1 MKGAVMAKFPRLAGV
16 NHALKGT
23 VILLLLAT
31 SLPSAAESDYLV
43 GLRQSSLLNAGEG
56 LVEGD
61 SQEQLR
67 QLKQAFL
74 ALAMER
80 EARVAASGW
89 TNSDGAM
96 GEDVMVFSDVQLER
110 LRPTLRRDRFGREV
124 AELVYASGTA
134 EDATENAA
142 CVAQP
147 LRPQRLSLKVAVD
160 TSGSAQTANMA
171 RSAAT
176 LLRDQIK
183 AAYDEDRL
191 AGVSTLITGPVR
203 SGNSAG
209 TRQSAYHR
217 YMTEGPRSTA
227 DMELRLRVSAQESQP
242 TLQRVGLWRAAR
254 SGMRVQ
260 VEADLITAQGSV
272 LPLETSIFVG
282 STRQSSQDQLAW
294 LTLPKSAHQTLA
306 QWLDEALVE
315 IGAGIGCHGET
326 ALTLAMNAEQ
336 LTLNGGFD
344 AGIYRGQRLAILP
357 TSRHLNARG
366 LESAMGVVS
375 LARVVRV
382 TPRNAT
388 LEVYAGAAD
397 LNASQMMAIPMA
409 ALAL

>member
-1 MKGAVMAKFPRLAGV
+1 MAKFPRRAGV

>member
-1 MKGAVMAKFPRLAGV
+1 MAKFPRLAGV

-203 SGNSAG
+203 SGDSAG

-306 QWLDEALVE
+306 QWLDEALVK

>member
-1 MKGAVMAKFPRLAGV
+1 MAFFSRLAGAQ
-16 NHALKGT
+16 HACQVLAC
-23 VILLLLAT
+23 ILLVAVS
-31 SLPSAAESDYLV
+31 SLSAAEPDYMA
-43 GLRQSSLLNAGEG
+43 GLRQSSLLSADGG
-56 LVEGD
+56 LAQGD

-74 ALAMER
+74 TLAMER

-124 AELVYASGTA
+124 AELVYASSPTA
-134 EDATENAA
+134 NAA

-147 LRPQRLSLKVAVD
+147 LRPQRLSLKVVVD
-160 TSGSAQTANMA
+160 TSGSAQTTNMA
-171 RSAAT
+171 RSAAR
-176 LLRDQIK
+176 LLHDQIK
-183 AAYDEDRL
+183 TAFDEDRL
-191 AGVSTLITGPVR
+191 AGVSTLMIEPVR
-203 SGNSAG
+203 AG
-209 TRQSAYHR
+209 DGAGARQSTYYR
-217 YMTEGPRSTA
+217 YMTESPRSTA
-227 DMELRLRVSAQESQP
+227 DMELRLRVSARERQP
-242 TLQRVGLWRAAR
+242 TLQRVGLWASAR
-254 SGMRVQ
+254 PGMRVQ
-260 VEADLITAQGSV
+260 VVAELIAAQGSV
-272 LPLETSIFVG
+272 LPLETTVIVG

-306 QWLDEALVE
+306 LWLDEALVE
-315 IGAGIGCHGET
+315 IGAGIGCHGES
-326 ALTLAMNAEQ
+326 ALTLAMDANQ
-336 LTLNGGFD
+336 LILNGGLD
-344 AGIYRGQRLAILP
+344 AGVYSGQRLAILP

-382 TPRNAT
+382 TPRSAT
-388 LEVYAGAAD
+388 LEVYAGAAE

>member
-1 MKGAVMAKFPRLAGV
+1 MAKFPRLAGV
-16 NHALKGT
+16 NYALKGT

>member
-1 MKGAVMAKFPRLAGV
+1 MAKFPRLAGV

-315 IGAGIGCHGET
+315 IGAGISCHGET

>member
-1 MKGAVMAKFPRLAGV
+1 MAIFSRLAGAKRACF
-16 NHALKGT
+16 ALAC
-23 VILLLLAT
+23 ILLVAVS
-31 SLPSAAESDYLV
+31 SLSAAEPDYIL
-43 GLRQSSLLNAGEG
+43 GLRQSTLLNASDG
-56 LVEGD
+56 LVQGD

-74 ALAMER
+74 TLAMDR

-124 AELVYASGTA
+124 AELVYASGPTSGSNKNA
-134 EDATENAA
+134 AENAA

-147 LRPQRLSLKVAVD
+147 LRPQRLGLNVVVD
-160 TSGSAQTANMA
+160 TSGSAQTTNMA
-171 RSAAT
+171 RSAAL

-183 AAYDEDRL
+183 TAFGEDRL
-191 AGVSTLITGPVR
+191 AGVSTLMVDPVR
-203 SGNSAG
+203 SGDSADV
-209 TRQSAYHR
+209 RRSAYHR
-217 YMTEGPRSTA
+217 YMTEGPQSTA
-227 DMELRLRVSAQESQP
+227 DMELRLRVSARERQP
-242 TLQRVGLWRAAR
+242 ALQRVGLWGSAR
-254 SGMRVQ
+254 PGMRVQ
-260 VEADLITAQGSV
+260 VVAELIAAQGNV
-272 LPLETSIFVG
+272 LPLQTSVIVG

-306 QWLDEALVE
+306 LWLDGALVE
-315 IGAGIGCHGET
+315 IGAGIGCYGES
-326 ALTLAMNAEQ
+326 ALTLAMEANQ
-336 LTLNGGFD
+336 LTLNGGLD
-344 AGIYRGQRLAILP
+344 AGVYSGQRLAILP
-357 TSRHLNARG
+357 TSRHLNSRG

-382 TPRNAT
+382 TPRSAT
-388 LEVYAGAAD
+388 LEVYAGAAE

>member
-1 MKGAVMAKFPRLAGV
+1 MAKFPRLAGV

-160 TSGSAQTANMA
+160 TSGSAQTANIA

-217 YMTEGPRSTA
+217 YMTEEPRSTA

-306 QWLDEALVE
+306 QWLDEALVK

>member
-1 MKGAVMAKFPRLAGV
+1 MAKFPRLAGV

-124 AELVYASGTA
+124 AELVYASGTV

-160 TSGSAQTANMA
+160 TSGSAQTANIA

-217 YMTEGPRSTA
+217 YMTEEPRSTA

-306 QWLDEALVE
+306 QWLDEALVK

>member
-1 MKGAVMAKFPRLAGV
+1 MAKFPRLAGV
-16 NHALKGT
+16 NYALKGT

-260 VEADLITAQGSV
+260 VEADLITVQGSV

>member
-1 MKGAVMAKFPRLAGV
+1 MAKFPRLAGV
-16 NHALKGT
+16 NYALKGT

-124 AELVYASGTA
+124 AELVYASGTV

>member
-1 MKGAVMAKFPRLAGV
+1 MAKFPLLAGV
-16 NHALKGT
+16 NHALKGP
-23 VILLLLAT
+23 VILLLLVT
-31 SLPSAAESDYLV
+31 SLPSAAESNYLV
-43 GLRQSSLLNAGEG
+43 GLRQASLLNAGEG

-134 EDATENAA
+134 EDAAENAA

-171 RSAAT
+171 RSAAM
-176 LLRDQIK
+176 LLREQIK
-183 AAYDEDRL
+183 AAYDDDRL
-191 AGVSTLITGPVR
+191 AGVSTLITDPVR
-203 SGNSAG
+203 YGDSAG

-227 DMELRLRVSAQESQP
+227 DMELRLRVSARERKP
-242 TLQRVGLWRAAR
+242 TLERVGLWRAAR
-254 SGMRVQ
+254 PGMRVQ

-282 STRQSSQDQLAW
+282 SNRQSSQDQLAW
-294 LTLPKSAHQTLA
+294 LTLPKSAHQILA
-306 QWLDEALVE
+306 QWLDEALLE

-326 ALTLAMNAEQ
+326 ALTLAMDTEQ

-382 TPRNAT
+382 TSRRAT

-397 LNASQMMAIPMA
+397 LNAGQMMAIPMA

>member
-1 MKGAVMAKFPRLAGV
+1 MAKFPRLAGV

>member
-1 MKGAVMAKFPRLAGV
+1 MTIFSQLTGTQHACQALAC
-16 NHALKGT
+16 
-23 VILLLLAT
+23 ILLLAAS
-31 SLPSAAESDYLV
+31 SLTAAESDYIA
-43 GLRQSSLLNAGEG
+43 GLRQSSLLNAGDS
-56 LVEGD
+56 LAQGD

-74 ALAMER
+74 TLAMER
-80 EARVAASGW
+80 EARVAASSW

-124 AELVYASGTA
+124 AELVYAYGPTSGA
-134 EDATENAA
+134 DNNAAENAA

-147 LRPQRLSLKVAVD
+147 LRPQRLRLQVAVQ
-160 TSGSAQTANMA
+160 TSGSAQTTNMA
-171 RSAAT
+171 RSAAM
-176 LLRDQIK
+176 LLRDQIQI
-183 AAYDEDRL
+183 AFDEDRL
-191 AGVSTLITGPVR
+191 AGVSTLMADPVR
-203 SGNSAG
+203 AAGSAG
-209 TRQSAYHR
+209 ARQSAYHR

-227 DMELRLRVSAQESQP
+227 DLELRLRVSARERKP
-242 TLQRVGLWRAAR
+242 TLQRVGLWGSAR
-254 SGMRVQ
+254 PGMRVQ
-260 VEADLITAQGSV
+260 VVAELIAAQGSV
-272 LPLETSIFVG
+272 VPLQTSVVVG

-306 QWLDEALVE
+306 LWLDEALVE
-315 IGAGIGCHGET
+315 IGAGIGCYGES
-326 ALTLAMNAEQ
+326 ALTLALEANQ
-336 LTLNGGFD
+336 LTLNGGLD
-344 AGIYRGQRLAILP
+344 AGVYNGQRLAILP

-382 TPRNAT
+382 TPRSAT
-388 LEVYAGAAD
+388 LEVYAGAAE

>member
-1 MKGAVMAKFPRLAGV
+1 MAKIPRLSGF
-16 NHALKGT
+16 NYTLKGIF
-23 VILLLLAT
+23 ILLLLAT

-43 GLRQSSLLNAGEG
+43 GVRQLSLLNAGEG

-80 EARVAASGW
+80 EVRVAASGW

-96 GEDVMVFSDVQLER
+96 GEDVMIFSDVQLER
-110 LRPTLRRDRFGREV
+110 LRPTLRRDRFGREM

-134 EDATENAA
+134 EDPAENAA

-160 TSGSAQTANMA
+160 TSGSAQTANIA

-183 AAYDEDRL
+183 AAYDENRL
-191 AGVSTLITGPVR
+191 TGVSTLITGPVR
-203 SGNSAG
+203 SRTSAG

-217 YMTEGPRSTA
+217 YMTDGPRRTA
-227 DMELRLRVSAQESQP
+227 DMEIRLRVSAQESP
-242 TLQRVGLWRAAR
+242 STLQRVGLWQAAR

-260 VEADLITAQGSV
+260 VEANLITAQGNV
-272 LPLETSIFVG
+272 LPLETSVFVG

-306 QWLDEALVE
+306 QWLKEALVE
-315 IGAGIGCHGET
+315 ISAGIGCYGET
-326 ALTLAMNAEQ
+326 ALTLAINAEQ
-336 LTLNGGFD
+336 LTLNGGYD
-344 AGIYRGQRLAILP
+344 AGIYVGQRLAILP

-388 LEVYAGAAD
+388 LEIYAGAAD

>member
-1 MKGAVMAKFPRLAGV
+1 MAKFPRLAGV
-16 NHALKGT
+16 NHALRGT

-31 SLPSAAESDYLV
+31 SLPSAAESDYLL

-96 GEDVMVFSDVQLER
+96 GEDVMVFSNVQLER

-134 EDATENAA
+134 EDATENSA

-183 AAYDEDRL
+183 SAYDEDRL
-191 AGVSTLITGPVR
+191 AGVSTLITGPLR
-203 SGNSAG
+203 SGASAG

-217 YMTEGPRSTA
+217 YMTEEPRNTA
-227 DMELRLRVSAQESQP
+227 DMELRLRVSAQESRP

-260 VEADLITAQGSV
+260 VKADLITAQGNV
-272 LPLETSIFVG
+272 LPLETSIYVG

-294 LTLPKSAHQTLA
+294 LTLPKSARQTLA
-306 QWLDEALVE
+306 QWLDEAIVV
-315 IGAGIGCHGET
+315 IGAGIGCYGET

>member
-1 MKGAVMAKFPRLAGV
+1 MAKFPRLAGV

-315 IGAGIGCHGET
+315 IGSGIGCHGET

>member
-1 MKGAVMAKFPRLAGV
+1 MAKFPRLAGV
-16 NHALKGT
+16 NYALKGT

-43 GLRQSSLLNAGEG
+43 GLRQSSLLNAGED

-134 EDATENAA
+134 EDATENSA

>member
-1 MKGAVMAKFPRLAGV
+1 MAKFPRLAVV
-16 NHALKGT
+16 NYALKGT

-326 ALTLAMNAEQ
+326 ALTLTMNAEQ
-336 LTLNGGFD
+336 LTLDGGFD

>member
-1 MKGAVMAKFPRLAGV
+1 MAKFPRLAGV

-176 LLRDQIK
+176 LLRDQVK

-203 SGNSAG
+203 SGDSAG

>member
-1 MKGAVMAKFPRLAGV
+1 
-16 NHALKGT
+16 
-23 VILLLLAT
+23 
-31 SLPSAAESDYLV
+31 
-43 GLRQSSLLNAGEG
+43 

-124 AELVYASGTA
+124 AELVYASGTV

-160 TSGSAQTANMA
+160 TSGSAQTANIA

-217 YMTEGPRSTA
+217 YMTEEPRSTA

-306 QWLDEALVE
+306 QWLDEALVK

>member
-1 MKGAVMAKFPRLAGV
+1 MAKFPRLAGV

-294 LTLPKSAHQTLA
+294 LTLPKSAHQTLE

>member
-1 MKGAVMAKFPRLAGV
+1 MAKFPRLAVV

>member
-1 MKGAVMAKFPRLAGV
+1 MAKFPRLAVV

-272 LPLETSIFVG
+272 LPLETSILVG

>member
-1 MKGAVMAKFPRLAGV
+1 MAKFPRLAGV
-16 NHALKGT
+16 NYALRGT

-134 EDATENAA
+134 EDATENSA

>member
-1 MKGAVMAKFPRLAGV
+1 MAKFPRLAGV

-124 AELVYASGTA
+124 AELVYASGTV

-160 TSGSAQTANMA
+160 TSGSAQTANIA

-203 SGNSAG
+203 SGNNAG

-306 QWLDEALVE
+306 QWLDEALVK

>member
-1 MKGAVMAKFPRLAGV
+1 MAKFPRLAGV

-23 VILLLLAT
+23 VISLLLAT

>member
-1 MKGAVMAKFPRLAGV
+1 MAKFPRLAVV

-176 LLRDQIK
+176 LLRDQVK

-203 SGNSAG
+203 SGDSAG

-306 QWLDEALVE
+306 QWLDEALVK

>member
-1 MKGAVMAKFPRLAGV
+1 MAKFPRLAGV

-134 EDATENAA
+134 EDATENSA

-336 LTLNGGFD
+336 LTLNGGLD

>member
-1 MKGAVMAKFPRLAGV
+1 MAKFPLLAGV
-16 NHALKGT
+16 NQALKGS
-23 VILLLLAT
+23 VIFLLLVT
-31 SLPSAAESDYLV
+31 SLPSAAESNYLV
-43 GLRQSSLLNAGEG
+43 GLRQASLLNAGEG

-134 EDATENAA
+134 EDATENSA

-171 RSAAT
+171 RSAAM
-176 LLRDQIK
+176 LLREQIK
-183 AAYDEDRL
+183 AAYDDDRL
-191 AGVSTLITGPVR
+191 AGVSTLITEPVR
-203 SGNSAG
+203 YGDSAG

-227 DMELRLRVSAQESQP
+227 DMELRLRVSARERKP
-242 TLQRVGLWRAAR
+242 TLERVGLWRAAR
-254 SGMRVQ
+254 PGMRVQ

-282 STRQSSQDQLAW
+282 SSRQSSQDQLAW
-294 LTLPKSAHQTLA
+294 LTLPKSAHQILA
-306 QWLDEALVE
+306 QWLDEALLE

-326 ALTLAMNAEQ
+326 ALTLAMDTEQ

-382 TPRNAT
+382 TSRSAT

-397 LNASQMMAIPMA
+397 LNAGQMMAIPMA

>member
-1 MKGAVMAKFPRLAGV
+1 MAKFPRLAGV
-16 NHALKGT
+16 NYALKGT

-134 EDATENAA
+134 EDATENSA

-160 TSGSAQTANMA
+160 TSGSAKTANMA